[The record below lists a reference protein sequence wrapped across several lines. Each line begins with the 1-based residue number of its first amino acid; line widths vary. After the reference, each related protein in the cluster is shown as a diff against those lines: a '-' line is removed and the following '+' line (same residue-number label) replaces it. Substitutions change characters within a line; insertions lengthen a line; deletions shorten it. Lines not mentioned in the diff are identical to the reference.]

1 MRIVVDLDGTICPL
15 KKPGES
21 YADLTPLPGAL
32 QRLQEWRKAG
42 HYIIIQTAR
51 NMATQKSNMGKVL
64 RNVGKITLDWL
75 DKHEIPY
82 DEIYF
87 GKPNGEI
94 YIDDRAFRF
103 VDGWDALTE
112 DVLNEHARER

>member
-1 MRIVVDLDGTICPL
+1 MKIVIDLDGTICPI
-15 KKPGES
+15 KEKNQS
-21 YADLTPLPGAL
+21 YADLIPYEGAVEKL
-32 QRLQEWRKAG
+32 TLLKSEG

-51 NMATQKSNMGKVL
+51 NMATCESNLGKVL
-64 RNVGKITLDWL
+64 KNVGKITLDWL
-75 DKHEIPY
+75 DKYNIPY

-103 VDGWDALTE
+103 NEWSSISNELL
-112 DVLNEHARER
+112 LNLAKAK